1 MNDPVAVCSFGSTYD
16 WYFQYIKRAEPIVML
31 NEHYHAFYEV
41 YYMLSGSRLYF
52 IRDRSY
58 TVEQGDLV
66 FIRKNE
72 LHKTMPNGQP
82 EHERVLLHFTDES
95 LMQYAGKQTEL
106 LLSPFQASSHVL
118 RLPTGLQLDVE
129 ALLRRM
135 HHEARTEDAGCEL
148 LIRQGITELLIC
160 VARYLRNY
168 EPAPFRHA
176 SSIHA
181 KISEVTGYINTHY
194 CEPLRLENVSKEHF
208 ISPHYLSRMFKQVTG
223 FAFTDYVAITR
234 MKEAERLLKE
244 TTDSISSIA
253 GQVGYDNFSHFGK
266 TFKRVTGMSPREY
279 RSIPKR

>member
-1 MNDPVAVCSFGSTYD
+1 MSDPAAVCSFGSTHE
-16 WYFQYIKRAEPIVML
+16 WYFQYIKRTDPVAMR
-31 NEHYHAFYEV
+31 NEHYHSFYEV

-66 FIRKNE
+66 FIRKHE

-82 EHERVLLHFTDES
+82 EHERILLHFSDES
-95 LMQYAGKQTEL
+95 LRQYAGELAEL
-106 LLSPFQASSHVL
+106 LLSPFHAPSHVF
-118 RLPTGLQLDVE
+118 RLPTGLHLDAD

-135 HHEARTEDAGCEL
+135 HHEARTMEPGCEL
-148 LIRQGITELLIC
+148 VIRQGIAELLLA
-160 VARYLRNY
+160 VARYLRNH
-168 EPAPFRHA
+168 EPVPFRHA

-194 CEPLRLENVSKEHF
+194 REPLRLESVSKVHF
-208 ISPHYLSRMFKQVTG
+208 ISPHYLSRMFKRVTG
-223 FAFTDYVAITR
+223 FAFTDYIAITR

-244 TTDSISSIA
+244 STDSISSIA

-279 RSIPKR
+279 RRDMS